1 MPDDYKKSS
10 RMNTTAQHT
19 HATGKSPA
27 PMSESTIPITRAAV
41 PAIGFDVACTIAGN
55 VITASVI
62 YGT

>member
-1 MPDDYKKSS
+1 
-10 RMNTTAQHT
+10 MNTTAQHT